1 MIKSLFNHGILPKE
15 RQMPVDE
22 LSDFLKKEWKV
33 GVLPAK
39 WKRKESNIRPGKESQ
54 YQMGGY
60 HDSQERQCQYGMS
73 F

>member
-39 WKRKESNIRPGKESQ
+39 WKRKESNIRPGK
-54 YQMGGY
+54 
-60 HDSQERQCQYGMS
+60 
-73 F
+73 